1 MAEVPTIYHVQD
13 SNIPNKKQNMIPTF
27 VTKNN
32 FTAINIWK
40 LEQTTKGEKY
50 KLF

>member
-27 VTKNN
+27 VTKKN

-40 LEQTTKGEKY
+40 LEQTTKGKKY